1 MYLYVLFK
9 DIVMN
14 WRDTHYSP
22 MSSAKPP
29 DFSQPQQE
37 QSPSEK
43 FHIQPLIFL
52 HTLGLNG
59 GRWLG
64 GCEVMLI
71 DVGCGFQSQFY
82 RETYYIICIENIIFK
97 LKQSFPQQRNSYGK
111 VPFGHVTYP
120 STKNEWAP
128 TKS

>member
-1 MYLYVLFK
+1 MEKCEDLSGYTWDMYMYLYVLFK

-37 QSPSEK
+37 QNPSEK
-43 FHIQPLIFL
+43 FYIQPLIFL

-64 GCEVMLI
+64 GCEMMGQWLKGIILCLMLI

-82 RETYYIICIENIIFK
+82 SETYCTVY
-97 LKQSFPQQRNSYGK
+97 YM
-111 VPFGHVTYP
+111 
-120 STKNEWAP
+120 
-128 TKS
+128 